1 MVGEMEK
8 RKGENTREHVLESA
22 MGLINTRGY
31 GATSIN
37 DIIEVTGV
45 KKGNLYFHFS
55 NKEDLVYAMIE
66 KARDDYNSF
75 LLSRV
80 KGDTALEKLY
90 SIFDSIFRYH
100 RARKF
105 EGGCIFGN
113 IALELGDANP
123 RFAQLVRSIFDG
135 WAKMFIPLIE
145 AAQREGSIRAVLEPA
160 PLSRH
165 MVAAL
170 EGAVMLSRLS
180 KRAADFRDCINSLKA
195 LMEVAGD

>member
-1 MVGEMEK
+1 MDK
-8 RKGENTREHVLESA
+8 RKGEITREHVLESA
-22 MGLINTRGY
+22 MGLIHTRGY

-55 NKEDLVYAMIE
+55 NKEDLVYTMVE

-75 LLSRV
+75 IISRV
-80 KGDTALEKLY
+80 KGETALEKLY

-113 IALELGDANP
+113 IALELGDANS
-123 RFAQLVRSIFDG
+123 RFAELVKSIFDG
-135 WAKMFIPLIE
+135 WAEMFIPLIE
-145 AAQREGSIRAVLEPA
+145 AGQREGEIRAGLESV
-160 PLSRH
+160 PLARH
-165 MVAAL
+165 MVAVL

-195 LMEVAGD
+195 LVEAAGD

>member
-1 MVGEMEK
+1 MEK
-8 RKGENTREHVLESA
+8 RKGEITREHVLESA

-31 GATSIN
+31 GGTSIS

-66 KARDDYNSF
+66 KARDDYNAF
-75 LLSRV
+75 IGSRV
-80 KGDTALEKLY
+80 RGDTALEKIY

-123 RFAQLVRSIFDG
+123 RFAGLVRSIFDG
-135 WAKMFIPLIE
+135 WAKMFISLIE
-145 AAQREGSIRAVLEPA
+145 TAQREGDIHAGLQPA
-160 PLSRH
+160 PLARH

-180 KRAADFRDCINSLKA
+180 KKAGDFRDCIDSLKA
-195 LMEVAGD
+195 LMEVTVD